1 MEPSG
6 SGLSGSGAAQGHDVD
21 EFLDAAELFEEL
33 GFAEGVA
40 ELELGFELGGESVAQ
55 LSELKFDHDQ
65 YDQPTRKKQEHY
77 LAAAVEPTAAAA
89 VVAATAAVAGAA
101 GAAAVAVAAAT
112 AAVVVSLEVGP
123 VDLRLFRALTALGSQ
138 RMQLSDKL
146 AFLLGSSCLWVC
158 AFWLGHS
165 PGSFYKLYTGLGLL
179 FFTARYAT
187 YRARKCRHYYLLDLC
202 YCCNALLLTH
212 LWAAPRSQLLAHTT
226 FAFNTG
232 PLAFSILA
240 FRNSL
245 VYHDMDK
252 VTSLYL
258 HLVPACV
265 SWAQRW
271 HLDTSRFTPLDNTG
285 TRVGLKQ
292 LVLIPLA
299 FYSVWAVSYFLTIF
313 VFAAGR
319 IKRRGYA
326 TLFNYVTTQKRGTF
340 AAIARRVP
348 RPLQP
353 VTYLVLH
360 CCFCAVTMLVGTC
373 AWSSFLAHTAILVIM
388 ASLSIYHGG
397 QYYFDY
403 LLASRRH
410 TVTVSASASASQA
423 ATPSKRT
430 ADAVP
435 ATPEGPHIAAALNNI
450 KRKAL

>member
-65 YDQPTRKKQEHY
+65 YDQ
-77 LAAAVEPTAAAA
+77 
-89 VVAATAAVAGAA
+89 
-101 GAAAVAVAAAT
+101 
-112 AAVVVSLEVGP
+112 LEVGP

-146 AFLLGSSCLWVC
+146 AFLLGSSCLC
-158 AFWLGHS
+158 

-187 YRARKCRHYYLLDLC
+187 YRARKWHYYLLDLC

-212 LWAAPRSQLLAHTT
+212 LWVAPRSQLLAHTT

-326 TLFNYVTTQKRGTF
+326 TLFNYVTT
-340 AAIARRVP
+340 
-348 RPLQP
+348 
-353 VTYLVLH
+353 
-360 CCFCAVTMLVGTC
+360 
-373 AWSSFLAHTAILVIM
+373 
-388 ASLSIYHGG
+388 
-397 QYYFDY
+397 
-403 LLASRRH
+403 
-410 TVTVSASASASQA
+410 
-423 ATPSKRT
+423 
-430 ADAVP
+430 
-435 ATPEGPHIAAALNNI
+435 
-450 KRKAL
+450 

>member
-40 ELELGFELGGESVAQ
+40 ELELGLELGGESVAQ

-65 YDQPTRKKQEHY
+65 YDQ
-77 LAAAVEPTAAAA
+77 
-89 VVAATAAVAGAA
+89 
-101 GAAAVAVAAAT
+101 
-112 AAVVVSLEVGP
+112 LEVGP

-187 YRARKCRHYYLLDLC
+187 YRARKWHYYLLDLC

-212 LWAAPRSQLLAHTT
+212 LWVAPRSQLLAHTT

-271 HLDTSRFTPLDNTG
+271 HLDTSRFTPLDNMG